1 MLNHRLQSFAP
12 QKEQRILRH
21 IFSLLNLWLCH
32 LRLIRI
38 LQRFLNLTDTQIFLL
53 LRNHFLGLQRILQ
66 VFHTQRDVVFQ
77 VFFQFFVYLVVNLL
91 DILRQ
96 LLLRTF
102 RCFTNIRHR
111 QW

>member
-1 MLNHRLQSFAP
+1 MLNHRLQRFAP
-12 QKEQRILRH
+12 QKEHSILGYVLC
-21 IFSLLNLWLCH
+21 LLNLRLCH

-53 LRNHFLGLQRILQ
+53 LRDYFLSFQRILQ

-77 VFFQFFVYLVVNLL
+77 VFFQFFINLVVNLL

-96 LLLRTF
+96 LFLRTL
-102 RCFTNIRHR
+102 RCFTHIRHS
-111 QW
+111 

>member
-1 MLNHRLQSFAP
+1 MLNHRLQRFAP
-12 QKEQRILRH
+12 QKEQRILCH

-53 LRNHFLGLQRILQ
+53 LRDHFLGFQRVLQ
-66 VFHTQRDVVFQ
+66 VFHTQRDVIFQ
-77 VFFQFFVYLVVNLL
+77 VFFQFFIDLVVNLL

-96 LLLRTF
+96 LFLRTF
-102 RCFTNIRHR
+102 RCFTHIRNR
-111 QW
+111 

>member
-1 MLNHRLQSFAP
+1 MGYVLC
-12 QKEQRILRH
+12 
-21 IFSLLNLWLCH
+21 LLNLRLCH

-53 LRNHFLGLQRILQ
+53 LRNYFLSFQRILQ
-66 VFHTQRDVVFQ
+66 VFHTQSDVVFQ
-77 VFFQFFVYLVVNLL
+77 VFFQFFIYLVVNLL

-96 LLLRTF
+96 LFLRTF

-111 QW
+111 

>member
-1 MLNHRLQSFAP
+1 MGYVLC
-12 QKEQRILRH
+12 
-21 IFSLLNLWLCH
+21 LLNLRLCH

-66 VFHTQRDVVFQ
+66 VFHLQRDVVFQ
-77 VFFQFFVYLVVNLL
+77 VLFQFFIYLVVNLL

-96 LLLRTF
+96 LFLRTF
-102 RCFTNIRHR
+102 RCFTHIRNR
-111 QW
+111 

>member
-1 MLNHRLQSFAP
+1 MLNHRLQRFAT

-53 LRNHFLGLQRILQ
+53 LRDYFLGLQRILQ

-96 LLLRTF
+96 LFLRTF
-102 RCFTNIRHR
+102 SCFTNIRNR
-111 QW
+111 